1 MGRNRKMDRG
11 FKSTLDGI
19 KESAQ
24 TIAKNTGRTNEKLD
38 DMKSDIGKITKSSTS
53 KLPVIIAVITLLVT
67 VSGVSVIGVYDR
79 WKSKTRSEMETA
91 NDESK
96 TESEYRIYLYPEYST
111 FNKGMK
117 IDMTASL
124 KYLISNVNRVIE
136 YYSGRNTGT
145 PVIYGGGYAEGFQ

>member
-19 KESAQ
+19 KESAK

-79 WKSKTRSEMETA
+79 SKSKTRSQMETA
-91 NDESK
+91 IEESN
-96 TESEYRIYLYPEYST
+96 TESE
-111 FNKGMK
+111 
-117 IDMTASL
+117 
-124 KYLISNVNRVIE
+124 
-136 YYSGRNTGT
+136 
-145 PVIYGGGYAEGFQ
+145 

>member
-53 KLPVIIAVITLLVT
+53 
-67 VSGVSVIGVYDR
+67 
-79 WKSKTRSEMETA
+79 
-91 NDESK
+91 
-96 TESEYRIYLYPEYST
+96 
-111 FNKGMK
+111 
-117 IDMTASL
+117 
-124 KYLISNVNRVIE
+124 
-136 YYSGRNTGT
+136 
-145 PVIYGGGYAEGFQ
+145 